1 MEYENP
7 TPAVNPFG
15 ITENKKTKRM
25 GLAIASLV
33 LGGLSVICCFAYG
46 LGIIPGLIA
55 AIFGVISVISGEG
68 KARVMGAIGLVL
80 GVVGIVMGIV
90 VIVSFASMIN
100 WDNVTPDSLAQFG
113 KINPEDPKQVEQ
125 WLQQFFNID
134 ISGIIK

>member
-7 TPAVNPFG
+7 TPAVNPSG
-15 ITENKKTKRM
+15 VTVNKKTKRM

-90 VIVSFASMIN
+90 VIVSIASMIN
-100 WDNVTPDSLAQFG
+100 WDNVNLDSLAQFRY
-113 KINPEDPKQVEQ
+113 INPKDPKQVEQ
-125 WLQQFFNID
+125 WLQQFFKID
-134 ISGIIK
+134 ISGAIK

>member
-1 MEYENP
+1 
-7 TPAVNPFG
+7 
-15 ITENKKTKRM
+15 M

-90 VIVSFASMIN
+90 VIVSIASMIN
-100 WDNVTPDSLAQFG
+100 WDNVNLDSLAQFRN
-113 KINPEDPKQVEQ
+113 INPEDPKQVEQ
-125 WLQQFFNID
+125 WLQQFFKID
-134 ISGIIK
+134 ISGAIK